1 MKSNRIRVNTIIP
14 MAKNMGPGTRIA
26 VVVQG
31 CLHNCPGCNS
41 SNTFDSKDGKSY
53 TVEELL
59 TELWDF
65 DNSDIDGITI
75 TGGEPFLQSELIYE
89 LIKSYL
95 QCNTFKNK
103 TVCIYTGY
111 TFEEILEEI
120 HVKVPPNLDWIKLVN
135 IADYLIDGRFDINLV
150 PDESTICK
158 FRGSTNQRVLN
169 GKESY
174 KNKKPIE
181 YDEYKVTKKE
191 IEENGNKE
199 SERTEQA

>member
-1 MKSNRIRVNTIIP
+1 MKSNRIRVNTVLP
-14 MAKNMGPGTRIA
+14 MTKSMGPGTRTAI
-26 VVVQG
+26 VVQG

-59 TELWDF
+59 LKLYELDS
-65 DNSDIDGITI
+65 SDIDGITI
-75 TGGEPFLQSELIYE
+75 TGGEPFLQAELLHV

-95 QCNTFKNK
+95 QSSTFKPK

-120 HVKVPPNLDWIKLVN
+120 HTKVPPNLDWIKLVN

-150 PDESTICK
+150 PDDNTICQ

-169 GKESY
+169 AKESY

-191 IEENGNKE
+191 TDEIEN
-199 SERTEQA
+199 SEDR

>member
-1 MKSNRIRVNTIIP
+1 MKSNRIRVNTVLP
-14 MAKNMGPGTRIA
+14 MTKSMGPGTRTAI
-26 VVVQG
+26 VVQG

-59 TELWDF
+59 LKLYELDS
-65 DNSDIDGITI
+65 SDIDGITI
-75 TGGEPFLQSELIYE
+75 TGGEPFLQAELLHV

-95 QCNTFKNK
+95 QSSTFKPK

-120 HVKVPPNLDWIKLVN
+120 HTKVPPNLDWIKLVN

-150 PDESTICK
+150 PDENTICQ

-169 GKESY
+169 AKESY

-191 IEENGNKE
+191 TDENENSKD
-199 SERTEQA
+199 

>member
-1 MKSNRIRVNTIIP
+1 MKSNRIRVNTVLP
-14 MAKNMGPGTRIA
+14 MTKSMGPGTRTAI
-26 VVVQG
+26 VVQG

-59 TELWDF
+59 LKLYELDS
-65 DNSDIDGITI
+65 SDIDGITI
-75 TGGEPFLQSELIYE
+75 TGGEPFLQAELLYV

-95 QCNTFKNK
+95 QSSTFKPK

-120 HVKVPPNLDWIKLVN
+120 HTKVPPNLDWIKLVN

-150 PDESTICK
+150 PDDNTICQ

-169 GKESY
+169 AKESY

-191 IEENGNKE
+191 TDEIEN
-199 SERTEQA
+199 SEDR